1 MEINKDEFVEK
12 FIDAHPE
19 LFLEFKWAALFA
31 LLEESDIWE
40 GKETL
45 KRQTIDFLEVF
56 HKHDVDPEVVMEAMM
71 VIMDQVKGEAKPTA
85 DMSKEELTNFVSTLM
100 KIRKQQEED
109 EEKEE
114 NDA

>member
-19 LFLEFKWAALFA
+19 LFLEFKWATLFA
-31 LLEESDIWE
+31 LMDDSELWNGNE
-40 GKETL
+40 KL
-45 KRQTIDFLEVF
+45 KHDTFAFLEVF

-71 VIMDQVKGEAKPTA
+71 VIMDQFKGEAKPTA